1 MDRVIYTAL
10 TSLTARQRA
19 QAVTANNLAN
29 AETIGFKREIIAA
42 ESRYVGLG
50 AGGSSSLGPSQIA
63 RAQSGAPSLTTPLS
77 TGRSLPTGRPLDI
90 AMAGEAWLAVQSPV
104 KKNGQPTENYTRRGD
119 LAVNPNGQL
128 VLGDGSLP
136 LSTDG
141 QPIQVPPGSRLGIAP
156 DGSLSTTQDGV
167 TTPLA
172 QLKLVAGGSK
182 ETGFDKNTEGHFT
195 STTPLAADPSARLV
209 AGTLETA
216 NIETTAALVE
226 LVEQS
231 RAFESS
237 AKLLRT
243 ARELDEAG
251 ARLIRMEN

>member
-42 ESRYVGLG
+42 ESRYLG
-50 AGGSSSLGPSQIA
+50 SASQLGPSGIA

-77 TGRSLPTGRPLDI
+77 AGRSLPTGRPLDI
-90 AMAGEAWLAVQSPV
+90 ALAGEAWLAVQGTP
-104 KKNGQPTENYTRRGD
+104 KDNQPTEAYTRRGD
-119 LAVNPNGQL
+119 LSVSPNGQL
-128 VLGDGSLP
+128 VLGDGSVPIDSEGL
-136 LSTDG
+136 
-141 QPIQVPPGSRLGIAP
+141 PIQVPAGSTLEIAP

-172 QLKLVAGGSK
+172 RLKLVAGGSK
-182 ETGFDKNTEGHFT
+182 ETGFDKAPDGQF
-195 STTPLAADPSARLV
+195 TTPEALPADPSARLV
-209 AGTLETA
+209 TGTLETA
-216 NIETTAALVE
+216 NINATEAMVQ

-231 RAFESS
+231 RAFE
-237 AKLLRT
+237 AAARLLRT
-243 ARELDEAG
+243 ARELDESG
-251 ARLIRMEN
+251 ARLMRLDN

>member
-42 ESRYVGLG
+42 ESRYVG
-50 AGGSSSLGPSQIA
+50 GGSRLGPSEIA

-77 TGRSLPTGRPLDI
+77 AGRSLPTGRPLDV
-90 AMAGEAWLAVQSPV
+90 AMAGEAWLAVRGAP
-104 KKNGQPTENYTRRGD
+104 KDGQPTEAYTRRGD
-119 LAVNPNGQL
+119 LSINPNGQL
-128 VLGDGSLP
+128 VLGDGSVP
-136 LSTDG
+136 LSIDG
-141 QPIQVPPGSRLGIAP
+141 QPIQVPAGSTLAIAP

-182 ETGFDKNTEGHFT
+182 ETGFDKGPDGQFT
-195 STTPLAADPSARLV
+195 SAAPLPADPSARLV
-209 AGTLETA
+209 SGTLETA

-231 RAFESS
+231 RSFDAS
-237 AKLLRT
+237 ARLLRT